1 MAWDWSSL
9 PRASNYPTKGIHL
22 SSRDASGAKG
32 SFSAVPFPRQRH
44 RASSTKPPRKG
55 QYRLSNCVLNLR
67 SSRLETGLVQQA
79 ARFGSE
85 GPQRSSANFREVV
98 GESLRKFERAEFL
111 DHDALLV
118 TERLRPTAERLAGS
132 AG

>member
-9 PRASNYPTKGIHL
+9 LKASNNPTKGIHL

-55 QYRLSNCVLNLR
+55 QYRLPNCVLNLCRRRRQVRDNYTSCMVWIRR
-67 SSRLETGLVQQA
+67 SYYCKLSVQ
-79 ARFGSE
+79 
-85 GPQRSSANFREVV
+85 PQEIVCGGKN
-98 GESLRKFERAEFL
+98 
-111 DHDALLV
+111 
-118 TERLRPTAERLAGS
+118 PTAHVE
-132 AG
+132 